1 MNEQVYN
8 ELYQIYCKALT
19 KKSLAEVQEHF
30 KNSGVEFELVL
41 HASPDPIF
49 NYITVTLRKS
59 DTTLKIDSTDFNH
72 IITGG
77 LTNG

>member
-30 KNSGVEFELVL
+30 KNSGVEFELEIYN
-41 HASPDPIF
+41 SSSDPMF
-49 NYITVTLRKS
+49 NFTTVILRKA
-59 DTTLKIDSTDFNH
+59 DTTLRIDTTDFNH
-72 IITGG
+72 IKGI
-77 LTNG
+77 LTDE

>member
-30 KNSGVEFELVL
+30 KNSGVEFELLFHV
-41 HASPDPIF
+41 SPDPIF
-49 NYITVTLRKS
+49 NYITVILHKS
-59 DTTLKIDSTDFNH
+59 DTTLRIDTTDLND
-72 IITGG
+72 IIEGVID
-77 LTNG
+77 

>member
-8 ELYQIYCKALT
+8 ELYQIYCKALS

-30 KNSGVEFELVL
+30 KNSGVGFTLEV
-41 HASPDPIF
+41 HNGSSDPIF
-49 NYITVTLRKS
+49 NFTTVILHKSGTTLRIN
-59 DTTLKIDSTDFNH
+59 TTDFNH

-77 LTNG
+77 ID